1 MYNYLLIIVIGI
13 IMPQLNISPVN
24 VSKNIELKDDSA
36 PFESTTSKDDFSKYI
51 DLHLTKNKEAK
62 NNSNVDSVKS
72 EVDLAKKSNNPTE
85 ATLETK
91 QPNDLAKDSDKND
104 KKDSVTLVQKIAA
117 PGNKGQIK
125 SNETDQKA
133 LLESEQLMLFLTKA
147 DNTLIN
153 QSVDTSPISSPEQT
167 SVDQNA
173 QYEAELLLSSSN
185 LVADLSA
192 VAKAIGKDQVGVT
205 SPAIRSKQVD
215 SAEELLL
222 SHAAIKGKESA
233 SVKLP
238 VESIIESETKDNT
251 PVEVTTTLVK
261 PTQNKPMLS
270 ELSESSMESK
280 TEARAKSKTTDV
292 SSDHHSRDNVNGDK
306 TKTLQ
311 QTRNQ
316 GLTSE
321 ALVDSALVTQKSPAI
336 RSKQVDSAEELL
348 LSHVAIKG
356 KESASVKLPVE
367 SIVEGETKDNTPV
380 KVTTTLVKSTQNN
393 PMLSELS
400 EPSMESKTEARAKS
414 KTLQQTRN
422 QGLTSEALVDSA
434 LVTQNSKA
442 EVLSR
447 SQLAENEKINTNVAS
462 QSINNQAKPD
472 AVKSLENAV
481 EGIEKQVNTS
491 KQTQPENRTS
501 VPDPQLTKSQIT
513 QSSESTQN
521 SEVNKSNEKATQAAV
536 TLNKNTL
543 ASNQSTTG
551 NLSPD
556 EANITQTKQDDK
568 AQLAASLAE
577 KNQQK
582 LVAQPEVP
590 NKDAVFVEDKGITNT
605 KIAPSANRH
614 LTDVSGNVTQTPQH
628 IIEQQSAEMLNPNV
642 ATEVTQSQKTN
653 AQLHQETISLFRKD
667 FTEAVKDKVMLMISQ
682 KLQRFDITLD
692 PPELGNM
699 QVRVNLQGEQAVVSF
714 LVQSQQT
721 KDALEQN
728 MYKLRE
734 SLAEQGVDVGDA
746 NVEQQS
752 QQSANDEGS
761 LAGNTSQ
768 IKGEVDN
775 MAGANDVVSHTLSAQ
790 MLDSSTTSVDY
801 YA

>member
-270 ELSESSMESK
+270 ELSES
-280 TEARAKSKTTDV
+280 
-292 SSDHHSRDNVNGDK
+292 
-306 TKTLQ
+306 
-311 QTRNQ
+311 
-316 GLTSE
+316 
-321 ALVDSALVTQKSPAI
+321 
-336 RSKQVDSAEELL
+336 
-348 LSHVAIKG
+348 
-356 KESASVKLPVE
+356 
-367 SIVEGETKDNTPV
+367 
-380 KVTTTLVKSTQNN
+380 
-393 PMLSELS
+393 
-400 EPSMESKTEARAKS
+400 SMESKTEARAKS